1 MIREYYEAICNGV
14 DVRANLIALRNALKD
29 EKEIR
34 AFAYL
39 LGGDF
44 SVLGSLL
51 VHEDPK
57 VRKNAAILL
66 GKMESEDMLPL
77 LFETYQKEETRFI
90 RADYLKAMEHMDY
103 APYLGKLQELSGAI
117 VPSYTMEGRLLGHI
131 SLFQAEVAKIA
142 ASLGIEDCEE
152 VTLVRH
158 MILSHHGVYEYGS
171 PVLPMIP
178 EAEVLHLIDNLDA
191 RMNTIEKALN
201 ATEEG
206 AFTPPIFALEN
217 RSLYKSKIKK

>member
-57 VRKNAAILL
+57 VRKKCSDFTWKNGIGGYAAA
-66 GKMESEDMLPL
+66 
-77 LFETYQKEETRFI
+77 FI
-90 RADYLKAMEHMDY
+90 
-103 APYLGKLQELSGAI
+103 
-117 VPSYTMEGRLLGHI
+117 
-131 SLFQAEVAKIA
+131 
-142 ASLGIEDCEE
+142 
-152 VTLVRH
+152 
-158 MILSHHGVYEYGS
+158 
-171 PVLPMIP
+171 
-178 EAEVLHLIDNLDA
+178 
-191 RMNTIEKALN
+191 
-201 ATEEG
+201 
-206 AFTPPIFALEN
+206 
-217 RSLYKSKIKK
+217 